1 MDSPEYYLLAT
12 DIAEEL
18 LTYLA
23 KRPYIEVVSLIK
35 ALEKMPPVASVI
47 QEKATGP
54 APLPAE
60 ASAQD

>member
-1 MDSPEYYLLAT
+1 MSSSEYYLIHKDT
-12 DIAEEL
+12 AEEL
-18 LTYLA
+18 LSYLA
-23 KRPYIEVVSLIK
+23 KRPYIEVVGLIK